1 MISAAPHGSPPI
13 STPDARRLTPPMP
26 MPMPSTAR
34 SGWLLALLASTLLAA
49 APIRAHAREQG
60 IAPVGSPG
68 GMPPPPQERAQ
79 EPAPVAPASV
89 PTTNRFD
96 GDWTIRIDCP
106 LNAEPSGAKG
116 DRVDFPA
123 SILNGRL
130 FGSRGPQGA
139 PGSLQVE
146 GTIAPD
152 GSATLQAHGRTAGP
166 DDAANAPAPGTAYSY
181 DIQARFDGASGTG
194 KRQQQRACDVAFT
207 RR

>member
-1 MISAAPHGSPPI
+1 MP
-13 STPDARRLTPPMP
+13 TPTPGTACAR
-26 MPMPSTAR
+26 
-34 SGWLLALLASTLLAA
+34 WLLALLASTLLAA
-49 APIRAHAREQG
+49 APIPAQAREQG
-60 IAPVGSPG
+60 IAPVGSQG
-68 GMPPPPQERAQ
+68 GMQSNPHERAQ
-79 EPAPVAPASV
+79 EPAPVAPASA

-106 LNAEPSGAKG
+106 PDAEHAGAKG
-116 DRVDFPA
+116 DSVDFPA
-123 SILNGRL
+123 SVLNGRL

-139 PGSLQVE
+139 QGSLQVE

-152 GSATLQAHGRTAGP
+152 GSATLQAHGRTAGA
-166 DDAANAPAPGTAYSY
+166 DDTANKPAPGTAYSY